1 VAILYDLGEADGRQ
15 FITMEYVDGE
25 DLASL
30 IRRIGRLPQDKA
42 VEIARQLCAGL
53 AAAHERGVL
62 HRDLKPANVMLDG
75 DGQVRIAD
83 FGLAIADSSSADAGH
98 AGTPQYMAPE
108 QLKGQPASVKSDIY
122 ALGLTLFEIFT
133 GRRAYDAKT
142 LQDLQSVHESGTI
155 TTPSSVVRDMDP
167 AVERVILRC
176 LEHDPAKRPA
186 SAIGVAA
193 ALPGGDPLAAA
204 LAAGETPSPEMVA
217 AAGVTGALRPA
228 IGIALM
234 LFVLIGLLA
243 IAGVGDKQLLVARLP
258 LDKSIDALA
267 DRARDVA
274 VDLGYTARA
283 ADTWFG
289 LSSRGDYMAYLEKTV
304 PEATRWSSLA
314 TADGPTIQFWYRS
327 SPRLMVP
334 TSDSG
339 MPSLQDPP
347 VIITGMISIFLDPRG
362 RLNEFLAVPP
372 QTDTAKD
379 LPPAQ
384 TDWSRAFAAA
394 GLAMN
399 QFTPDTPQWLPRL
412 YADQRAA
419 WTGPLPDPPQTTVR
433 VEMAAYR
440 GRVTYFSIIGPWT
453 QPTRM
458 VEEPRTTQARVL
470 AAVTSSMGVSLLVMI
485 AVLARHNLN
494 VGRGDRRGAARF
506 AAFVLGVW
514 FFVWLIGG
522 RHVLDVSVDSS
533 DFFSHVSSA
542 LFNTGLLWLVYI
554 ALEPYVRRHSPE
566 ILMSWTR
573 LLAGERRDPRV
584 GRDVLIGVAV
594 GISVALIGIAYRFAM
609 PLLHGPTPWPKGVNL
624 AFLSGTRQAVA
635 ALLRSVPNAMQN
647 AMILTF
653 LFAFVRA
660 ILKNT
665 WIAAAVAV
673 AVFGVFVLNEF
684 GESLLCGIPFVVLW
698 TGLFVATLVVF
709 GMLPL
714 TVAFFV
720 NQTLSNGPFTLDMSK
735 QYATTSLWTLALV
748 AGVAA
753 FGFYAS
759 RGNEPLLG
767 DILTTE

>member
-1 VAILYDLGEADGRQ
+1 V
-15 FITMEYVDGE
+15 
-25 DLASL
+25 
-30 IRRIGRLPQDKA
+30 
-42 VEIARQLCAGL
+42 
-53 AAAHERGVL
+53 
-62 HRDLKPANVMLDG
+62 
-75 DGQVRIAD
+75 
-83 FGLAIADSSSADAGH
+83 
-98 AGTPQYMAPE
+98 
-108 QLKGQPASVKSDIY
+108 
-122 ALGLTLFEIFT
+122 
-133 GRRAYDAKT
+133 
-142 LQDLQSVHESGTI
+142 
-155 TTPSSVVRDMDP
+155 
-167 AVERVILRC
+167 
-176 LEHDPAKRPA
+176 
-186 SAIGVAA
+186 
-193 ALPGGDPLAAA
+193 
-204 LAAGETPSPEMVA
+204 
-217 AAGVTGALRPA
+217 
-228 IGIALM
+228 
-234 LFVLIGLLA
+234 
-243 IAGVGDKQLLVARLP
+243 IAGVGDRQLLVARLP

-274 VDLGYTARA
+274 VDLGYTARP
-283 ADTWFG
+283 ADTWCG
-289 LSSRGDYMAYLEKTV
+289 LSSRTDYMAYLEKTM

-372 QTDTAKD
+372 QTDTSAD
-379 LPPAQ
+379 PPPP
-384 TDWSRAFAAA
+384 TDWSRAFADA

-399 QFTPDTPQWLPRL
+399 QFKPATPQWLPRL

-440 GRVTYFSIIGPWT
+440 GQVTYFSIVGPWT

-458 VEEPRTTQARVL
+458 VEETRTAQSRVL
-470 AAVTSSMGVSLLVMI
+470 SAVTSSMGLSLLVMI
-485 AVLARHNLN
+485 AVLARHNLK

-506 AAFVLGVW
+506 AAFVLGIW

-522 RHVLDVSVDSS
+522 RHVLDVNVDTN

-542 LFNTGLLWLVYI
+542 FFNTGLLWLVYI

-624 AFLSGTRQAVA
+624 SLLWRTRTAVA
-635 ALLRSVPNAMQN
+635 AVLRMVPNAMQN

-660 ILKNT
+660 IVKHT
-665 WIAAAVAV
+665 GIAAAVAI

-684 GESLLCGIPFVVLW
+684 GDSLLFGIPFVVLW
-698 TGLFVATLVVF
+698 TGLFVATLVLF

-735 QYATTSLWTLALV
+735 QYASTSLWTLALV
-748 AGVAA
+748 AGLAV